1 MGGREGVRDVIG
13 WDVGSVQGGGHVIGW
28 DVGGGQGGD
37 RGRSC
42 SVSWQGGME
51 VCMMG

>member
-1 MGGREGVRDVIG
+1 MGGREGVRD
-13 WDVGSVQGGGHVIGW
+13 VIGW